1 MASILSAL
9 HVAAGSLDAL
19 NQALVV
25 TQNNVSNASTPGY
38 AAQTQTFY
46 AMPFDIPEGFVG
58 GTRAG
63 EVVSA
68 RNQYA
73 EQAVWQQNTL
83 LGQSTQDVNTL
94 TSLQTNF
101 DISGNTGIPL
111 ALNNLFQGFSA
122 WAQTPTDTNA
132 RQTVINQA
140 QTVASLATLT
150 QNTEQQLQQTVTQV
164 NQLVGQLQG
173 YNAQVLNG
181 DHNDAGLDAD
191 VYSTLEQLSQYVPIS
206 ATKQTDGAV
215 TVMAA
220 GQTMLLQ
227 GDTQYQLGFQMQQ
240 PTNPPPT
247 NTDGPPTAHILS
259 SSGSDITSTITSGQL
274 GSLLNLRNNV
284 LPTYIGTAYNQGELN
299 TMAQQFA
306 DTVNGLLTSGNIS
319 DAVPPA
325 SDGTGGSPAVPGV
338 PLFTYAT
345 NADGTVNAT
354 NVAQSLAVNP
364 DITAGQLAA
373 IDPGPPEVSN
383 GTALAL
389 ANLATPTNAA
399 GEING
404 ASFTQYYGNMAS
416 QVGSDLSTATNNQQ
430 VDQSALAQAQNL
442 RQQQTGVSLDDEA
455 VSVIEFQRSYE
466 ANSHLVS
473 VLDQL
478 TLDTINMLTP
488 ST

>member
-1 MASILSAL
+1 
-9 HVAAGSLDAL
+9 
-19 NQALVV
+19 
-25 TQNNVSNASTPGY
+25 
-38 AAQTQTFY
+38 
-46 AMPFDIPEGFVG
+46 
-58 GTRAG
+58 
-63 EVVSA
+63 
-68 RNQYA
+68 
-73 EQAVWQQNTL
+73 
-83 LGQSTQDVNTL
+83 
-94 TSLQTNF
+94 
-101 DISGNTGIPL
+101 
-111 ALNNLFQGFSA
+111 
-122 WAQTPTDTNA
+122 
-132 RQTVINQA
+132 
-140 QTVASLATLT
+140 
-150 QNTEQQLQQTVTQV
+150 
-164 NQLVGQLQG
+164 
-173 YNAQVLNG
+173 
-181 DHNDAGLDAD
+181 
-191 VYSTLEQLSQYVPIS
+191 
-206 ATKQTDGAV
+206 
-215 TVMAA
+215 
-220 GQTMLLQ
+220 
-227 GDTQYQLGFQMQQ
+227 
-240 PTNPPPT
+240 
-247 NTDGPPTAHILS
+247 
-259 SSGSDITSTITSGQL
+259 
-274 GSLLNLRNNV
+274 
-284 LPTYIGTAYNQGELN
+284 
-299 TMAQQFA
+299 MAQQFA